1 MFLIPVWVSCFGL
14 LKPPPHTSVVAIS
27 SLVVPAILSKRLN
40 KFFCPHIV
48 LVDARALEQCGHR
61 SDHSRR
67 ACDVVDRSIEPE
79 SVTGEHL
86 AIDVPFFVGLG
97 QRFMASDR
105 WHEGEI
111 KILRSHAL
119 KLFDESGFVRLPV

>member
-86 AIDVPFFVGLG
+86 AIDVPFFVGLAWLIH
-97 QRFMASDR
+97 QRR
-105 WHEGEI
+105 
-111 KILRSHAL
+111 
-119 KLFDESGFVRLPV
+119 ES